1 MSVLRAF
8 AIHVQR
14 HGVALLRNSFHVQKR
29 GGPTTT
35 RQENDFSSTGPG
47 GASMAMARG
56 MEGIYERPRDYDL
69 EHEGDDDD
77 VVFYLRLLDRWQPR
91 RVMELAAGSG
101 RVTIPLA
108 RAAVAKGI
116 QVVGLERAGP
126 MLDEGSRKSA
136 ELDDEA
142 RRCLTFMTGDMRAW
156 RAEQPFDL
164 VIAPCSSLS
173 HLLTVDDQVAAWRC
187 AWEGLVQGG
196 RFVVD
201 LAMPDLAAYADSLQV
216 PPRTFLEIDI
226 DARDPDTGTRL
237 LRYKT
242 TRYVAHEQRA
252 EIRFLYDKFPDSSSV
267 DRYVS
272 DFDCHVYY
280 PREVELLFRLT
291 GFRVEA
297 WFGDYSMRRLRT
309 SSRQLIGVGVK
320 SVG

>member
-1 MSVLRAF
+1 M
-8 AIHVQR
+8 
-14 HGVALLRNSFHVQKR
+14 
-29 GGPTTT
+29 T
-35 RQENDFSSTGPG
+35 
-47 GASMAMARG
+47 RG
-56 MEGIYERPRDYDL
+56 MEPIYERPRDYDL
-69 EHEGDDDD
+69 EHEGDDEDIA
-77 VVFYLRLLDRWQPR
+77 FYLRLLERWRPR
-91 RVMELAAGSG
+91 RVIELAAGSG

-108 RAAVAKGI
+108 RAAAASGVQI
-116 QVVGLERAGP
+116 VGLEREGA
-126 MLDEGSRKSA
+126 MLEEAIRKRADLDE
-136 ELDDEA
+136 EA
-142 RRCLTFMTGDMRAW
+142 RRCLTFMTADMREW

-173 HLLTVDDQVAAWRC
+173 HVLTLDDQIAAWRC
-187 AWEGLVQGG
+187 AREALTDGG

-201 LAMPDLAAYADSLQV
+201 LTMPSLAAYADSLQT
-216 PPRTFLEIDI
+216 PPRTFVEIDV
-226 DARDPDTGTRL
+226 DARDPDSGTRL

-242 TRYVAHEQRA
+242 TRYLAHEQRA
-252 EIRFLYDKFPDSSSV
+252 EIRFLYDKFPDSSGV

-320 SVG
+320 M